1 MRLDRLLCYL
11 RVVRTRSRA
20 QALVE
25 AGHIRRNGLR
35 VERASQPIA
44 PGDVLTLPL
53 GRTVR
58 VIAIDRLPKRRGP
71 AAEAQTCYREL
82 DPEGQSAIAAGQTA
96 NTEKDTEP

>member
-11 RVVRTRSRA
+11 RFVRTRSRA

-25 AGHIRRNGLR
+25 TGHVRCNGVR

-44 PGDVLTLPL
+44 PGDVLTIPL

-58 VIAIDRLPKRRGP
+58 VIAIDRLPARRGP
-71 AAEAQTCYREL
+71 APEARACYREL
-82 DPEGQSAIAAGQTA
+82 DPVGQSAIAAGKTA
-96 NTEKDTEP
+96 DTEKDSEP

>member
-11 RVVRTRSRA
+11 RFVRTRSRA

-25 AGHIRRNGLR
+25 AGHIRRNGKR

-53 GRTVR
+53 GNAVG
-58 VIAIDRLPKRRGP
+58 VVKIEHLPERRGP
-71 AAEAQTCYREL
+71 AGEAQACYRAL
-82 DPEGQSAIAAGQTA
+82 DPTGQSAIAAPGTA
-96 NTEKDTEP
+96 STEGD